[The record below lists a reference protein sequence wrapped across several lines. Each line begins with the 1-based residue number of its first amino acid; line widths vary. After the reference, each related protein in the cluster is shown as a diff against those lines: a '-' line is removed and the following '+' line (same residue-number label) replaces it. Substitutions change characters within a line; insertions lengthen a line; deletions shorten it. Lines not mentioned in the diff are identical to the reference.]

1 MLRIYRAP
9 NGATYQYEEGEQPD
23 GYELADEQPAGA
35 EPEPE
40 AKPKPAR
47 KARTAANK
55 ARTTK
60 NK

>member
-9 NGATYQYEEGEQPD
+9 NGATYQYEEGMQPD

-35 EPEPE
+35 EP
-40 AKPKPAR
+40 KPKPAR
-47 KARTAANK
+47 KARTTANK
-55 ARTTK
+55 ARAAK